1 MAALENKSEQYLKP
15 TPESDRAALASAQ
28 LPPDLRAW
36 IPDPAAPTA
45 YPIVTY
51 TWILAYKKYAD
62 PRIKDAL
69 RNVMRYGLTDGQK
82 FSDELGYIPLPD
94 NVVTEV
100 TKALDQIS

>member
-15 TPESDRAALASAQ
+15 TPESEKAALASAQ

-69 RNVMRYGLTDGQK
+69 KERHAVR
-82 FSDELGYIPLPD
+82 SDRRAEIQRRAR
-94 NVVTEV
+94 VHS
-100 TKALDQIS
+100 AA